1 MEFNGRPPPSEKT
14 DLAEGVEVRRPNQD
28 GFLLSNIAALP
39 FVLSLFLLR
48 LIGTVRAGI
57 ASLATGDGAEQGQGT
72 RLEV

>member
-39 FVLSLFLLR
+39 FVLSLFPQVDWDSEGGHR
-48 LIGTVRAGI
+48 V
-57 ASLATGDGAEQGQGT
+57 SCDG
-72 RLEV
+72 